1 MQENNLFEYAIIRA
15 VPRVE
20 REEFVNVGVILF
32 CKKKEFLKVL
42 YTLNEHKIRALSEN
56 IDLEEFN
63 SHLIA
68 FNEIALGSKNSGPI
82 GELEAAERFRW
93 LTATRSTILQT
104 SKVHPGLC
112 EDLEK
117 TLEKLYNE
125 QVL

>member
-1 MQENNLFEYAIIRA
+1 MQENNLFEYAIMRA

-32 CKKKEFLKVL
+32 CKKKKFLKVL
-42 YTLNEHKIRALSEN
+42 FTLNENKIRALSED
-56 IDLEEFN
+56 IDLVEFKA
-63 SHLIA
+63 HLVA
-68 FNEIALGSKNSGPI
+68 FEQIALGNRDSGPI
-82 GELEAAERFRW
+82 GELEVAERFRW

-112 EDLEK
+112 NDLEK
-117 TLEKLYNE
+117 NLERIYNE